1 MRPLSYASMSAAQFT
16 LRELIAETA
25 LAYDIE
31 ALYAD
36 IVFEYNEYGDHV
48 AASE

>member
-1 MRPLSYASMSAAQFT
+1 MSVAQLI
-16 LRELIAETA
+16 LRELIAKTA
-25 LAYDIE
+25 PVYDIE

>member
-1 MRPLSYASMSAAQFT
+1 MSAAQFT